1 VVTVKSA
8 HQHFRII
15 AGTALQKYK
24 GWDILQWYTV
34 YTHTHMDITNLSSE
48 KK

>member
-1 VVTVKSA
+1 MYFIKNLYSTRFLDLTYVVTVKSA

-24 GWDILQWYTV
+24 GWDILQ
-34 YTHTHMDITNLSSE
+34 
-48 KK
+48 